1 MGFGRSNLTFVN
13 TCFMTQSV
21 FYFNKYSMY
30 IWERMCIFCTCL
42 VQWYIMHTGKFV
54 NCAAQIF
61 YISTKLFE
69 KNVLKSLW
77 WSWICLFLFL
87 FICFHFYVFESM
99 TLGAHRFNIVISSC
113 WIVPWSLWNDP
124 FYV

>member
-1 MGFGRSNLTFVN
+1 
-13 TCFMTQSV
+13 
-21 FYFNKYSMY
+21 
-30 IWERMCIFCTCL
+30 MCIFCTCL

-54 NCAAQIF
+54 NCVAQIF

-69 KNVLKSLW
+69 KNVLKSLMITDL
-77 WSWICLFLFL
+77 SIFL

-113 WIVPWSLWNDP
+113 
-124 FYV
+124 